1 MNQHRWSA
9 KSVLAIGIGLSLLVG
24 NLPASASM
32 DFSSFW
38 NPDELYQSELKS
50 DRVLLIYGENGTH
63 TGLTNQLSAYS
74 KTTGKRLGTCEA
86 MGVAPCDLDSIASQ
100 STTVKANLVMPMCK
114 SSTSGDCVQSLTMT
128 LSSGERVKGEF
139 LRAVDGIE
147 YEGNAAWSFPSAGAQ
162 LLFRV
167 PGVLNAGGTDTYAVE
182 YGQTLDWSSTSPVPY
197 DFRLAVVPYV
207 ERADPRAVTQK
218 LIRAP
223 GPDGIGSIAPVPW
236 NMPGGVIWME
246 DGKHGLIANFGG
258 GVKVEVSIN
267 ASNIFGGWIRGRLA
281 DAIFGASQASPT
293 QQNIVVGG
301 TPVEVPRLAG
311 TVNRDEFAKYTKAS
325 IDWFDRHAGG
335 GLGGDVS
342 DPIGDFQWLEAIRHA
357 SGDKARAVHRVWM
370 FASVPTWVRT
380 SCYPAAG
387 INGLVAT
394 NSALYAGGAPKFDSG
409 YLDYKVAGVH
419 YLPDGS
425 KAIGTY
431 DLIMRSNVAR
441 CLYGF
446 TSAPISATV
455 TVVGTGNQNIATSLV
470 RESGGWLT
478 LSAAGFT
485 FSTKT
490 IRVKV
495 SQPKTLALPDFPR
508 GSNAL
513 SKAQMTAIR
522 NFLKQN
528 PSRQSI
534 VCTGFSSAQSSS
546 ASAAAIKA
554 RSKAA
559 CDFAKSIRSTLLV
572 TTRLSD
578 PSATSLLGRV
588 SVQLP

>member
-9 KSVLAIGIGLSLLVG
+9 KSFIAIGVALSVLVG
-24 NLPASASM
+24 HLPSSASS

-38 NPDELYQSELKS
+38 SPDVLYQSELKS
-50 DRVLLIYGENGTH
+50 DRVLLTYGENGTH
-63 TGLTNQLSAYS
+63 TGITNQLSAYS
-74 KTTGKRLGTCEA
+74 RTTGKRLGTCEA
-86 MGVAPCDLDSIASQ
+86 MGIAPCDLDSIASQ
-100 STTVKANLVMPMCK
+100 VATVKANLVMPMCE
-114 SSTSGDCVQSLTMT
+114 SSTSGDCVRSLTMT
-128 LSSGERVKGEF
+128 LASGERVKGEF
-139 LRAVDGIE
+139 LRSVDGIE
-147 YEGNAAWSFPSAGAQ
+147 YEGNAFWSFPSAGTQ

-182 YGQTLDWSSTSPVPY
+182 YGQTLDWTSRSPVAY
-197 DFRLAVVPYV
+197 DFRLAVVPFV
-207 ERADPRAVTQK
+207 EKLDPRAVTQK
-218 LIRAP
+218 LTSGP

-246 DGKHGLIANFGG
+246 DGKHGAIANFGE

-267 ASNIFGGWIRGRLA
+267 ASNIFGGWIRGRLT
-281 DAIFGASQASPT
+281 DAIFGASQLSPT

-311 TVNRDEFAKYTKAS
+311 TVNRAEFAKYTKAS

-342 DPIGDFQWLEAIRHA
+342 DPRGDFQWLEAIRYS

-370 FASVPTWVRT
+370 FASVPTWERT
-380 SCYPAAG
+380 NCYPTGG

-409 YLDYKVAGVH
+409 YLDYKVGGVH

-425 KAIGTY
+425 EAIGTY
-431 DLIMRSNVAR
+431 DLIMRSSVAR

-455 TVVGTGNQNIATSLV
+455 TVVGIGSQNIATSLV
-470 RESGGWLT
+470 REAAGWLT

-495 SQPKTLALPDFPR
+495 SQPIMLALPDFAR
-508 GSNAL
+508 GSNTL

-528 PSRQSI
+528 PKRQSM
-534 VCTGFSSAQSSS
+534 VCIGFSSAQSSS
-546 ASAAAIKA
+546 PSVASIKA

-559 CDFAKSIRSTLLV
+559 CDFAKSIRSTLRV
-572 TTRLSD
+572 STRLSD
-578 PSATSLLGRV
+578 RSAAALQGKV
-588 SVQLP
+588 SVELP